1 MKVCL
6 LSTLA
11 LVALL
16 FVSACQNQYRQLT
29 TPSTGRPSGVV
40 DVSGGAY
47 QVTAQEYDQF
57 FETRYGLLFQK
68 FSDSPFTG
76 RVLTIDKGVSGEFV
90 ASDES
95 WSKGRKHGVSSRWFS
110 NGVKM
115 YERNYDEGKWHGTV
129 TRWWPN
135 GQKMYVRAYN
145 DGVKHGKDATWRS
158 DGDPIDSPSRADA
171 VASEPSS
178 VGGSDESTKR
188 IDETPSVT
196 PVEEFS
202 PPAVTELP
210 SFPPT
215 EPSSP
220 GVLPPLPGEP
230 DPGLP
235 PLPAPSGGDE
245 LPSFPPVESTGGDL
259 PPLPGEPDLGLP
271 PLPAPS
277 GGDELPSFPPVES
290 TGGDLPPLPGATPSS
305 EALPA
310 LPGESTDE
318 LPPFPGAE
326 TSPDELPPLPPLP

>member
-16 FVSACQNQYRQLT
+16 FSTACQNQYRQPT
-29 TPSTGRPSGVV
+29 ASPGGHPSEII
-40 DVSGGAY
+40 DISGGAY
-47 QVTAQEYDQF
+47 QVTAKEYDQF

-76 RVLTIDKGVSGEFV
+76 RVLTIDKGVSGDYV

-145 DGVKHGKDATWRS
+145 DGVKSGKDATWRS
-158 DGDPIDSPSRADA
+158 DGTPVDSPSRGDA
-171 VASEPSS
+171 VVSEPSS
-178 VGGSDESTKR
+178 VGDSVDSTNPS
-188 IDETPSVT
+188 DETPPAINPIDEPS
-196 PVEEFS
+196 S
-202 PPAVTELP
+202 PAVPELP

-215 EPSSP
+215 EPASS
-220 GVLPPLPGEP
+220 GGLPPLPGDP

-235 PLPAPSGGDE
+235 PLPGDSD
-245 LPSFPPVESTGGDL
+245 PGL
-259 PPLPGEPDLGLP
+259 PPLPGTEG
-271 PLPAPS
+271 
-277 GGDELPSFPPVES
+277 
-290 TGGDLPPLPGATPSS
+290 
-305 EALPA
+305 
-310 LPGESTDE
+310 
-318 LPPFPGAE
+318 

>member
-16 FVSACQNQYRQLT
+16 FVTACQNQYRQPT
-29 TPSTGRPSGVV
+29 ASSGGPPSGVI
-40 DVSGGAY
+40 DISGGAY

-76 RVLTIDKGVSGEFV
+76 RVLTIEKGVSGEYV

-158 DGDPIDSPSRADA
+158 DGAPIDSPSRADA
-171 VASEPSS
+171 VPSEPSS
-178 VGGSDESTKR
+178 VGGSDESTKQ
-188 IDETPSVT
+188 IDETPSIT
-196 PVEEFS
+196 PVEES
-202 PPAVTELP
+202 PPPVVELP

-215 EPSSP
+215 EPSSS
-220 GVLPPLPGEP
+220 GVVPPLPDEP

-235 PLPAPSGGDE
+235 PIPALPGGDE
-245 LPSFPPVESTGGDL
+245 LPAFPPI
-259 PPLPGEPDLGLP
+259 
-271 PLPAPS
+271 
-277 GGDELPSFPPVES
+277 ES
-290 TGGDLPPLPGATPSS
+290 TGGDLPPLPGATDPSS

-318 LPPFPGAE
+318 LPPLPGAE
-326 TSPDELPPLPPLP
+326 TSPDELPPLPGAEASPDELPPLPPLP